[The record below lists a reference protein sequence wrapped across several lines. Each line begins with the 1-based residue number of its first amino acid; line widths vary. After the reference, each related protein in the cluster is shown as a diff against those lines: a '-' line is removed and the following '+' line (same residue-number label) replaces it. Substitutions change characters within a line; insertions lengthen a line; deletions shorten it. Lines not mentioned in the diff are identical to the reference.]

1 MAQSEITVQV
11 FEDFD
16 KVVNKLQSIGYVWK
30 DTFTGMDQY
39 FTTIDDVQVNNASYK
54 QLLDSSI
61 IIREFDK
68 KSTGEHKVSMVHK
81 KKTLDE
87 QGRVIGEIKSNAV
100 VDNSQD
106 TAKVLSSAGLN
117 NWMTLNQQNSFYV
130 NGEKTII
137 VGTVQGLDGVFIE
150 IEEYPSIADKPEQ
163 EKFEILR
170 NFVDSFGFKMGD
182 DYSCKKIYMLY
193 QKQLAR
199 A

>member
-39 FTTIDDVQVNNASYK
+39 FTTIDGVQVNNASYK

-87 QGRVIGEIKSNAV
+87 QDRVIGEIKSNAV

>member
-11 FEDFD
+11 FEQLDD
-16 KVVNKLQSIGYVWK
+16 VVNKLENIGYVWK

-39 FTTIDDVQVNNASYK
+39 FTTIENSKVDAASYK
-54 QLLDSSI
+54 ELLDSSI

-68 KSTGEHKVSMVHK
+68 KSTGEHKVSIVHK
-81 KKTLDE
+81 KKTLDDE
-87 QGRVIGEIKSNAV
+87 GRVIGEVKSNAV

-106 TAKVLSSAGLN
+106 TSKVLSSAGLC

-137 VGTVQGLDGVFIE
+137 VGTVKGLDGVFIE
-150 IEEYPSIADKPEQ
+150 IEEYQSIADKPEQ
-163 EKFEILR
+163 EKFNILR
-170 NFVDSFGFKMGD
+170 EFVNSFGFKTGT

-193 QKQLAR
+193 QQNKQV
-199 A
+199 